1 MTTGLTVSNG
11 TGGTAINIG
20 TYDAGGYSYI
30 QSAYVNNAGV
40 ARELAFLTGSSESMR
55 IDSSGNV
62 GIGTTSVFSGNKLD
76 VRGGNIMVGG
86 FNTGTEY
93 GLILTPSNTSSYW
106 NVANITGGHLTFNNS
121 ATIGSQE
128 KMRINSSGNLLVGTT
143 TASLY
148 NQSSTEGVAIHPDN
162 LQVAR
167 NSNVA
172 IFGNR
177 YGTDGEVIR
186 VGKDGSTAG
195 SIGVDFGDRMY
206 IGTGD
211 TALFFN
217 STIDSIQPFN
227 TAGGTRDDVID
238 LGSSAARFD
247 NIYATNGTINTSDRN
262 EKQDIAELTEA
273 ETRVAVAAK
282 GLLRKFRWQ
291 SAVEEK
297 GEEARIHF
305 GIIAQDL
312 QDAFTAEGL
321 DASDY
326 GMFVSSTWTD
336 EETGEEKTRLGVRY
350 SELLAFIIAAI

>member
-1 MTTGLTVSNG
+1 LQNSTTGTGTTDGFLLEQSGSDSLIVNYEAGNLRFSTSNLER
-11 TGGTAINIG
+11 A
-20 TYDAGGYSYI
+20 
-30 QSAYVNNAGV
+30 
-40 ARELAFLTGSSESMR
+40 R
-55 IDSSGNV
+55 ID
-62 GIGTTSVFSGNKLD
+62 
-76 VRGGNIMVGG
+76 
-86 FNTGTEY
+86 
-93 GLILTPSNTSSYW
+93 
-106 NVANITGGHLTFNNS
+106 
-121 ATIGSQE
+121 
-128 KMRINSSGNLLVGTT
+128 SSGNLLVGK
-143 TASLY
+143 TATDIGTVGHQFLSDGQGDY
-148 NQSSTEGVAIHPDN
+148 AAHT
-162 LQVAR
+162 
-167 NSNVA
+167 SNGTRA
-172 IFGNR
+172 LLLNR
-177 YGTDGEVIR
+177 KTSDGEIIDFR
-186 VGKDGSTAG
+186 KDGSTVG

-238 LGSSAARFD
+238 LGSSSARFD

-291 SAVEEK
+291 SAVAEK
-297 GEEARIHF
+297 GDEARIHF